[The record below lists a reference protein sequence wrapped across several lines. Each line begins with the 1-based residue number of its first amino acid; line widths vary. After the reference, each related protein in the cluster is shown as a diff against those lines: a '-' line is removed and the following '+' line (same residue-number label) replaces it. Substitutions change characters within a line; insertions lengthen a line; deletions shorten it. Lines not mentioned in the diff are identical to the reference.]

1 VPDLQV
7 SGEVYTRAAAEV
19 RIRTIL
25 RGSPIGVEL
34 SGDEERFLRG
44 LFARHPKATEK
55 GEMRAFT
62 VVASKFGN
70 RCFAGVDA
78 EGNVHEFS
86 YVKCVRGK

>member
-1 VPDLQV
+1 MPDLEV
-7 SGEVYTRAAAEV
+7 SGDVYTKAALEV

-25 RGSPIGVEL
+25 RDSPIGVEL
-34 SGDEERFLRG
+34 SGDQERFVRS
-44 LFARHPKATEK
+44 LFTRHPKASEK

-78 EGNVHEFS
+78 AGNVHEFS